1 MTATT
6 QDQDQCRAEF
16 EAWANGCAMSTH
28 TAPVDLAGQEAPQQH
43 AATQAAQ
50 AAQAAWDVLTGPT
63 TYQV

>member
-1 MTATT
+1 MTTDTEAL
-6 QDQDQCRAEF
+6 RAEF

-50 AAQAAWDVLTGPT
+50 AAWDVLTGPT